1 MMTSWKLVSCA
12 REISHYSLH
21 SHHSVTCIAR
31 KVPKQHGDS
40 SDLILSFL
48 AGDFRL
54 YLFYRTAKFEIL
66 EP

>member
-1 MMTSWKLVSCA
+1 M
-12 REISHYSLH
+12 SHYSLH